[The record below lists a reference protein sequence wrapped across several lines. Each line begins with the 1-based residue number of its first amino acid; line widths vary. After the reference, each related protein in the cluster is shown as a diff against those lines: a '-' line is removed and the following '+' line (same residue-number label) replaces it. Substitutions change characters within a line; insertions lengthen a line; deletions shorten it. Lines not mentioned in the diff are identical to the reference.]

1 MNFIIIYQIKSGA
14 KFEKLKES
22 EKEGII
28 QLLKQVE
35 IYVENQQVLEYMTE
49 EQIQDIKIQYWAIKE
64 LYKGPYKVFLKNLT
78 REQFLFKYLQAKKY
92 IKQDTEFKEDIVKY
106 FIKILQ
112 TDLIGDEK
120 K

>member
-1 MNFIIIYQIKSGA
+1 MNFIIIYQKNGT
-14 KFEKLKES
+14 KFESLKES

-28 QLLKQVE
+28 QNLKKVE
-35 IYVENQQVLEYMTE
+35 IYIENQSILEYMTE
-49 EQIQDIKIQYWAIKE
+49 EQIRDLKIQYWTIKE
-64 LYKGPYKVFLKNLT
+64 IYKGPYKVFLKNLT

-92 IKQDTEFKEDIVKY
+92 IKQEKEFKEDIVKY

-112 TDLIGDEK
+112 ADLIGDEK

>member
-1 MNFIIIYQIKSGA
+1 
-14 KFEKLKES
+14 
-22 EKEGII
+22 
-28 QLLKQVE
+28 
-35 IYVENQQVLEYMTE
+35 MTE
-49 EQIQDIKIQYWAIKE
+49 EQILDIKIQYWAIKE

-78 REQFLFKYLQAKKY
+78 REQFHFKYLQAKKY
-92 IKQDTEFKEDIVKY
+92 ISQEEEFKDDIIKY